1 MKGLAQ
7 TCILALISLG
17 VVSATENTCPTDMAI
32 PLHRAFNKEHSDHF
46 YTTKATVASGW
57 KLEGDA
63 ARIYDFQA
71 PDTVLFYRMYSPTAV
86 DHFYTTDEAQRNNAI
101 NNLGFNDEG
110 IAGYIYPS
118 TSQLC
123 GSVPFYRMYQPT
135 THDHFYTTNAA
146 ERDNAIKN
154 GGYQEEHIAG
164 YVLPI

>member
-1 MKGLAQ
+1 
-7 TCILALISLG
+7 
-17 VVSATENTCPTDMAI
+17 
-32 PLHRAFNKEHSDHF
+32 
-46 YTTKATVASGW
+46 
-57 KLEGDA
+57 
-63 ARIYDFQA
+63 
-71 PDTVLFYRMYSPTAV
+71 MYSPAAV

-123 GSVPFYRMYQPT
+123 TSVPFYRMYQPT
-135 THDHFYTTNAA
+135 THDHFYTTNEA

-164 YVLPI
+164 YILPI